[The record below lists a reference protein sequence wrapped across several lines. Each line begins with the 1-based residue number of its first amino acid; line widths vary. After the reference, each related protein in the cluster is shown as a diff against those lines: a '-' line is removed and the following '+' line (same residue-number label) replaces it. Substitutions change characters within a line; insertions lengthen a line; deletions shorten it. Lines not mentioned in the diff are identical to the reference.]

1 MTNFY
6 TEISGTNALGT
17 HITIVKG
24 GKVTPE
30 VAISIAKGAGIRSKV
45 LLTYRTTEDPHY
57 SHSAELDIKLLRS
70 K

>member
-6 TEISGTNALGT
+6 TEISGTNELGT

-30 VAISIAKGAGIRSKV
+30 VAVNTAKGVGIRSKV
-45 LLTYRTTEDPHY
+45 SLTYRTTEDPYY
-57 SHSAELDIKLLRS
+57 SHSAKLDNKLLRS
-70 K
+70 R